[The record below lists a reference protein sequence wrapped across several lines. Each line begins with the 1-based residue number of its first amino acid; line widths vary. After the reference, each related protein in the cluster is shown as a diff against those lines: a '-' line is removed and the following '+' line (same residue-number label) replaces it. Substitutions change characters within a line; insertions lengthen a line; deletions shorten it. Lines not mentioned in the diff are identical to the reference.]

1 MFKGNFSL
9 IYSNH
14 NTNKHATHTSD
25 VRVQRREVHL
35 LEGQRHHRKRLFS
48 SHGKYSPRTETNNQ
62 TKVIGFRIRVV
73 ADALASHPRAEENL
87 PALRVQETNEKP
99 MGERRPDVLRF
110 VVHFCRSV
118 CDWVLFYVRDE
129 RDGERVVG
137 DYVGRVFRLYR
148 VRVRDRDGVLV
159 LGEQVYDDENEKRRE

>member
-1 MFKGNFSL
+1 M
-9 IYSNH
+9 
-14 NTNKHATHTSD
+14 
-25 VRVQRREVHL
+25 
-35 LEGQRHHRKRLFS
+35 
-48 SHGKYSPRTETNNQ
+48 
-62 TKVIGFRIRVV
+62 

-110 VVHFCRSV
+110 VVHFCRDV

-129 RDGERVVG
+129 RDNERDVG